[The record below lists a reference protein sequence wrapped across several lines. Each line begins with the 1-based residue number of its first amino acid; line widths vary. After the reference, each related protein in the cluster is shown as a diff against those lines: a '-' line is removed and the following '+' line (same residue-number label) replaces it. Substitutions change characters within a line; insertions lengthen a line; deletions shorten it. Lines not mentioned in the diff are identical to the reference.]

1 MEQEKSNREEMKEI
15 RKSILLRVDDNSEF
29 EHIIFS
35 TSLNNLEQ
43 SKLAEKT
50 KLQNPKIKN
59 KNNSFTF
66 LKTRILLFY
75 KFLYIKINIILIY
88 S

>member
-1 MEQEKSNREEMKEI
+1 
-15 RKSILLRVDDNSEF
+15 LLKLSSSDDNSEF